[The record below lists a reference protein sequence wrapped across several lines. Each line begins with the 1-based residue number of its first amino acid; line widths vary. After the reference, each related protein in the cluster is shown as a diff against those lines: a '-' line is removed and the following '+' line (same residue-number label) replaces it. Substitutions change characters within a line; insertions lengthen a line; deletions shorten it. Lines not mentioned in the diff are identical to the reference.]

1 MTTAMQRDELRNR
14 FADFSAELALVN
26 ANGITMNPAQPR
38 VQAVAVRNGRIIAAG
53 DERSV
58 RQCCG
63 VSTRIVDL
71 GGRTLL
77 PGFVESHNHVSAYSH
92 TILQIDC
99 TSAANDSIADICD
112 KVAERAR
119 NQPPGTWILGYGFDN
134 TLLAEQRFPNRH
146 DLDAAAPD
154 HPVHLW
160 HISGHFTSVNSR
172 ALELAGIDRDTKN
185 PEGGEIVR
193 DDDGTPNG
201 VLAEPPAQ
209 LLVLRLVPDV
219 TIDDAVEG
227 LRKVSDEYVRAGV
240 TSAHDA
246 NLGVWGGLSEIDAFR
261 KARIEGQFKPRIYAL
276 IWTVLEDFLDNGVKL
291 DDLGIR
297 TGCGDDWLRIGGVKI
312 FADGSI
318 PGLTAALSE
327 PYHCAP
333 DTTGD
338 LIFSPQEL
346 ENRFRRYHEA
356 GFQIAVHANGD
367 RCIQTVIDAFEAV
380 LESSPRDDHR
390 HRIEHLPM
398 ASDEHLER
406 MAKLGLVTTFY
417 TSQIYGWGDRQREKF
432 LGPERAERLYPAR
445 AARDLGIRFG
455 LHGDC
460 PVTPI
465 SPLMSFFTA
474 VARETQSGHIL
485 GPEQRISVHD
495 GLRALTIDAAYL
507 GFEENIK
514 GSIEHGKLAD
524 FVVLSADPYSLQPS
538 ELRSLEVEQTV
549 IGGEFVYG
557 ANAPTR
563 A

>member
-1 MTTAMQRDELRNR
+1 MTTATQRNALMER
-14 FADFSAELALVN
+14 FRTFGADLALVN
-26 ANGITMNPAQPR
+26 ANGFTMNAEQPQIR
-38 VQAVAVRNGRIIAAG
+38 AVAVKDGRIIAAG
-53 DERSV
+53 DEHSI
-58 RQCCG
+58 RQCC
-63 VSTRIVDL
+63 SSQTQIVDL
-71 GGRTLL
+71 RGKTLL

-99 TSAANDSIADICD
+99 TAARNDSIADICD
-112 KVAERAR
+112 KVAERAST
-119 NQPPGTWILGYGFDN
+119 QPPGSWILGYGFDN

-146 DLDAAAPD
+146 DLDAVAPH

-160 HISGHFTSVNSR
+160 HISGHFTSVNSK
-172 ALELAGIDRDTKN
+172 ALELAGIDRQTPN
-185 PEGGEIVR
+185 PTGGNIVR
-193 DDDGTPNG
+193 DDHGDPTG
-201 VLAEPPAQ
+201 VLEEPPAQ

-219 TIDDAVEG
+219 SLDEAVKG
-227 LRKVSDEYVRAGV
+227 LEKVSNEYVAAGV

-261 KARIEGQFKPRIYAL
+261 KARAEGKFKPRVYAL
-276 IWTVLEDFLDNGVKL
+276 IWTVLEDFLENGVGL
-291 DDLGIR
+291 EELGIR

-318 PGLTAALSE
+318 PGLTAALSQ

-333 DTTGD
+333 DKTGD
-338 LIFSPQEL
+338 LIFSRAEL
-346 ENRFRRYHEA
+346 EKHFRRYHDA
-356 GFQIAVHANGD
+356 GFQVAVHANGD
-367 RCIQTVIDAFEAV
+367 RCIETVIDAFEAV
-380 LESSPRDDHR
+380 LEASPRDDHR

-406 MAKLGLVTTFY
+406 MARLGIVTTFY
-417 TSQIYGWGDRQREKF
+417 TAQIYGWGDRQRKKF
-432 LGPERAERLYPAR
+432 LGPERAARLYPTR
-445 AARDLGIRFG
+445 TARDLGIRFG

-465 SPLMSFFTA
+465 SPLTCFYTA
-474 VARETQSGHIL
+474 VARETSSGHIL
-485 GPEQRISVHD
+485 GPEQRINVDD

-514 GSIEHGKLAD
+514 GSIEVGKLAD
-524 FVVLSADPYSLQPS
+524 FVVLSADPHALEPTDLS
-538 ELRSLEVEQTV
+538 ELEVEQTI

-557 ANAPTR
+557 ENAGDN